1 MSADSQ
7 HQLKVWHG
15 LSADN
20 VGIPDTRAD
29 MSAADK
35 NNVKMTT
42 DILGPQYQAVW
53 RGPYVLRVHACM
65 PLDAIKCGF
74 SVVFIVMFILLYLY
88 YHTVL
93 AYKCCVIQSHVNSFP
108 ECCNRCGL
116 HTLASKACDMM
127 RYTSKS

>member
-42 DILGPQYQAVW
+42 DILGPQYRAVW

-65 PLDAIKCGF
+65 DAIKCGF

-93 AYKCCVIQSHVNSFP
+93 A
-108 ECCNRCGL
+108 
-116 HTLASKACDMM
+116 SK
-127 RYTSKS
+127 